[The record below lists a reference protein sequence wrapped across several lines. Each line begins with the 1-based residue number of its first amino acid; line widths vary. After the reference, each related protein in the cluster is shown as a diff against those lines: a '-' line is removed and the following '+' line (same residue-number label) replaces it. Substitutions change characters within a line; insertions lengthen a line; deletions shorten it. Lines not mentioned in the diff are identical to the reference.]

1 MAAQA
6 LVDIDLVLAAGDDSG
21 KYRPSHSLTQ

>member
-1 MAAQA
+1 MEAQTLA
-6 LVDIDLVLAAGDDSG
+6 DVDLVLAAGDDSG

>member
-6 LVDIDLVLAAGDDSG
+6 FAEVHLVVAAGDDSG